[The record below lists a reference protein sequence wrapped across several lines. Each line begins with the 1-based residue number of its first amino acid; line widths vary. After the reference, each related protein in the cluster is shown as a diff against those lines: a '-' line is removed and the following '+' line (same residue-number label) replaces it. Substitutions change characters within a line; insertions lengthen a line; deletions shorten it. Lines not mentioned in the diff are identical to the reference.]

1 MLAALQELAIRA
13 SRTWWLYLLLVLLF
27 AGSLQALMQIGA
39 AFPPHAGGAA
49 PFDLQNALTPG
60 EVYPQVAGYSP
71 RARELYLAFTL
82 IDYAFPFLAG
92 LFIMATVAFGLRH
105 GLPGVYATVVDRRLL
120 PLPMIAALFD
130 WLENVAAAAAIY
142 LFPTEFAWLPP
153 LLVLAKQ
160 CKLAL
165 AGLGNG
171 IMGLAL
177 LAALARWL
185 ATLVRR

>member
-1 MLAALQELAIRA
+1 MLASLQALAIRA
-13 SRTWWLYLLLVLLF
+13 SGTWWLYLPLVLLF

-39 AFPPHAGGAA
+39 AFPPHSSGAA
-49 PFDLQNALTPG
+49 PFDLQNDLTAV
-60 EVYPQVAGYSP
+60 EVYPQVAAYSP

-105 GLPGVYATVVDRRLL
+105 GLPGVYATVVKHRLL
-120 PLPMIAALFD
+120 PLLMVAALFD
-130 WLENVAAAAAIY
+130 WAENVAAAAAIY
-142 LFPTEFAWLPP
+142 LFPREFTWLPP

-171 IMGLAL
+171 IMALAL

-185 ATLVRR
+185 ARQVRP